1 MSLSLWNAVV
11 TIRDGVGRIGSQEVS
26 ASTVADQLEAGT
38 APAEIARNLGL
49 TPRDFIAAL
58 AFDALGDEQ
67 DPVGPPLVQSPP
79 RRPVLDVALS
89 DAALAGLF
97 PDAGRPARL
106 ALAAGLYQIFD
117 HWEASHN
124 AAQRPRIS
132 VKPKSPDIGTA
143 SPIVESLTRA
153 TPRTGSDALAS
164 IRFANPLPWP

>member
-26 ASTVADQLEAGT
+26 ASTVADQLEAG
-38 APAEIARNLGL
+38 AVPAEIARNLGL

-106 ALAAGLYQIFD
+106 RAG
-117 HWEASHN
+117 
-124 AAQRPRIS
+124 RR
-132 VKPKSPDIGTA
+132 
-143 SPIVESLTRA
+143 
-153 TPRTGSDALAS
+153 
-164 IRFANPLPWP
+164 PLPDFRPLGGQPQRRPAPRGSR